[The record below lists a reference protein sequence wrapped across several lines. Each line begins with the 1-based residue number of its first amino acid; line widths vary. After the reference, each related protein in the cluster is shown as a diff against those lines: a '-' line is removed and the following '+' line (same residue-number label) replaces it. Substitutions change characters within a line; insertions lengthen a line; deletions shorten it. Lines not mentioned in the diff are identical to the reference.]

1 MLTINPDRFLRTLAE
16 LGEIGRVPEAE
27 GGGLDRRP
35 FSPAECAARDY
46 FTREAK
52 AAGLTVR
59 TDAAATLSAR
69 LACGPDDD
77 APTLL
82 LGSHLDTV
90 PHGGPYD
97 GALGVMAGLET
108 LRVIH
113 ENGIT
118 LPWHLE
124 AVAFTDEEGRL
135 GDFFGSRAAAGAH
148 TPASIEAF
156 LAAAAAY
163 PDDLAAMRAR
173 VPGSLT
179 PESILAARRDPRDL
193 AGYLEL
199 HIEQGPVLE
208 GAGVPI
214 GVVSAIA
221 GRRSMQVIFRG
232 RSDHAGTTP
241 LDMRADALLAAARF
255 IAQARDWVYEH
266 HPRAVLTCGNVI
278 VQPGAYNVVANEAV
292 VWVEFRAADKHT
304 LAAINRH
311 IQKLVDHLQSPGDGH
326 DLNRGL
332 GSPLPEVTEVV
343 SEIIPGDAHDPVMMN
358 STLQNAIRRA
368 ADKIGYAYLDLPSGA
383 LHDAQIMAA
392 ITPAAMIFVPS
403 VGGRSHSPLEMT
415 APEDLIAGA
424 NVLLQTVLL
433 LAEDRGSGYRESFAN
448 EEQ

>member
-1 MLTINPDRFLRTLAE
+1 MLTINSDRFLRTLAE

-35 FSPAECAARDY
+35 FSPAERAARDY
-46 FTREAK
+46 FTREAE

-69 LACGPDDD
+69 LACAPDED

-97 GALGVMAGLET
+97 GALGVLAALET
-108 LRVIH
+108 LRVVR
-113 ENGIT
+113 ENGVS

-148 TPASIEAF
+148 TSESIEAF

-163 PDDLAAMRAR
+163 PEDLAAMRAR
-173 VPGSLT
+173 VPGDLT
-179 PESILAARRDPRDL
+179 PDAILTARRDPSHL

-208 GAGVPI
+208 RAGVPI
-214 GVVSAIA
+214 GVVTAIA
-221 GRRSMQVIFRG
+221 GRRSMQVVFRG

-255 IAQARDWVYEH
+255 IVQARDWIH
-266 HPRAVLTCGNVI
+266 ANHPRAVLTCGNVR
-278 VQPGAYNVVANEAV
+278 VQPGVYNVVANEAV
-292 VWVEFRAADKHT
+292 VWVEFRAADKDT
-304 LAAINRH
+304 LAAIDRQIQGLVGRPQPPGGGQNR
-311 IQKLVDHLQSPGDGH
+311 SGD
-326 DLNRGL
+326 RGL
-332 GSPLPEVTEVV
+332 GGPLLEITEVMG
-343 SEIIPGDAHDPVMMN
+343 EIIPGDAHDPVMMD

-368 ADKIGYAYLDLPSGA
+368 ANKIGCAHMDLPSGA
-383 LHDAQIMAA
+383 LHDAQIMAS

-403 VGGRSHSPLEMT
+403 MGGRSHSPLEMT
-415 APEDLIAGA
+415 APDDLIAGA
-424 NVLLQTVLL
+424 NVLLQAVLV
-433 LAEDRGSGYRESFAN
+433 LAEDRGSKNG
-448 EEQ
+448 